1 MVLAPDIPAARG
13 ALLLTP
19 PERLAV
25 ATEDAAWDIGIG
37 FRKAMFRSR
46 FARRRIVKGVRA
58 QRGRLLNLSA
68 TELIEVA
75 GVAGA
80 KLRTQALS
88 IHGLIGVMVV
98 VDEALFRAKGF
109 RFHDSQ
115 LEAGLLLSTGHIVEM
130 ATGEGKTL
138 TAALPIAVHAL
149 AGCNTHVV
157 TVNDYLAERDAEEA
171 REVLDLLGIEVACV
185 THESEPGAKR
195 ASYGAAVTYCANK
208 ELVFDFLRERAK
220 MDRASPLAYRLQLA
234 GVGDA
239 FSGQGPLIER
249 LDFVLIDEADSVLV
263 DEANIPLILTEP
275 VEDALSPEFI
285 DQAVDVVETAPKS
298 VWEKADSLGYRA
310 LRPEALIDMIAQI
323 KNPAQEWG
331 SLAISEE
338 MLSKARIARDKFRR
352 DVHYIVEEE
361 KIVLIDPQTGRP
373 TPDRTLPWGVQQV
386 IEHREDLEISSN
398 RAVIAKQS
406 FQNYFRKYHKLAG
419 MSGTIREV
427 RSELKRIYL
436 TPVARVRTNRPVIR
450 KRLVRK
456 LFLSSEDKINWAI
469 GRSNAMATEGRAV
482 LIGVSSV
489 LLSEQIGQALHRIGR
504 DHDLLN
510 ARHLDVEAD
519 IIALA
524 GRAGRVTVVT
534 NMAGRGTDIKLAPD
548 VKKAGGLHV
557 IILDTLETSR
567 LERQLFG
574 RAGRQGDP
582 GSYDLAQSLD
592 EEELK
597 RLIGK
602 TGLKVVSA
610 LHRVLPKLV
619 IPFHYALV
627 AQRRRRLERIQ
638 RNRRLK
644 LRKTEEKRNENLIFT
659 RAD

>member
-1 MVLAPDIPAARG
+1 MVLAPDIPPARSS
-13 ALLLTP
+13 LLLTP
-19 PERLAV
+19 PERLPVAV
-25 ATEDAAWDIGIG
+25 EDLAWDIRNR
-37 FRKAMFRSR
+37 FRKTIFRSR
-46 FARRRIVKGVRA
+46 FARFRIVKGVVR
-58 QRGRLLNLSA
+58 QRGHLADLSA
-68 TELIEVA
+68 TALVEA
-75 GVAGA
+75 ARVAGA
-80 KLRTQALS
+80 AVRTQTLS
-88 IHGLIGVMVV
+88 CRGLIGVMAV
-98 VDEALFRAKGF
+98 VDEALFRVKGF
-109 RFHDSQ
+109 RFHNSQ
-115 LEAGLLLSTGHIVEM
+115 LEAGLLLSTGHIIEM

-138 TAALPIAVHAL
+138 TATLPIAVHAL
-149 AGCNTHVV
+149 AGCSTHVV
-157 TVNDYLAERDAEEA
+157 TVNDYLAKRDAEEA
-171 REVLDLLGIEVACV
+171 RVVLDLLGVEVAYV
-185 THESEPGAKR
+185 THESKPEAKR
-195 ASYGAAVTYCANK
+195 AAYGAAVTYSANK

-220 MDRASPLAYRLQLA
+220 MDHASPLAYRLQLTGIGNTFA
-234 GVGDA
+234 V
-239 FSGQGPLIER
+239 QGPLIER
-249 LDFVLIDEADSVLV
+249 LDFVLIDEADSVLI

-275 VEDALSPEFI
+275 VEDALSREFLA
-285 DQAVDVVETAPKS
+285 QAISIVETAPNNI
-298 VWEKADSLGYRA
+298 WETADSMGYRA
-310 LRPEALIDMIAQI
+310 LRPEALIDIIAQI
-323 KNPAQEWG
+323 KNPAKEWD

-338 MLSKARIARDKFRR
+338 MLSKARIARDKFSR

-386 IEHREDLEISSN
+386 IEHREDLDISSN

-419 MSGTIREV
+419 MSGTISEV

-436 TPVARVRTNRPVIR
+436 TPIARVRTNRRVIR
-450 KRLVRK
+450 KRQLRK
-456 LFLSSEDKINWAI
+456 LFRNSEIKINWAI
-469 GRSNAMATEGRAV
+469 ERSNLMAGEGRAV

-489 LLSEQIGQALHRIGR
+489 LLSEQVGQALHNIGR
-504 DHDLLN
+504 DYHLLN

-519 IIALA
+519 IVAQA

-534 NMAGRGTDIKLAPD
+534 NMAGRGTDIKLSPE

-592 EEELK
+592 EKELK
-597 RLIGK
+597 RLVGNV
-602 TGLKVVSA
+602 GLKVVSA
-610 LHRVLPKLV
+610 LHGILPWAAIL
-619 IPFHYALV
+619 FHYGLV